1 MYYRYMA
8 TVSIRDLA
16 HNASA
21 VVDEVATSGRP
32 AVVTKHGRPV
42 AAVVPI
48 DQEALEDW
56 VLANA
61 PEFVANMAEADAEIA
76 GGGRG
81 TPLAEALAELDN

>member
-1 MYYRYMA
+1 MS

-16 HNASA
+16 NNASA

-32 AVVTKHGRPV
+32 AVVTKHGKPV

-56 VLANA
+56 VLANG
-61 PEFVANMAEADAEIA
+61 PEFVANMAEADEEIA
-76 GGGRG
+76 GGVRG
-81 TPLAEALAELDN
+81 KPLRQVLDELDE